1 MWRNSMDQLDYLLP
15 SQSEFSWVRRPLYM
29 LLVNVFSTLLLPSKH
44 LSAVTDEASHIVK
57 QESTSMPPPPKKK
70 ANYFITSDNVCLN
83 HYSEAANYIKR
94 KHMSTLAWQTAL
106 TSMWQAENSKSTYY
120 LFIQK
125 ASQKCSL
132 RPCSQINPLQT
143 PTVQNLS
150 PLIIYAV
157 PGQAGSWS
165 MWEECTTWLWSL
177 GFIL

>member
-1 MWRNSMDQLDYLLP
+1 MSLAHCYCHQNIWLLL
-15 SQSEFSWVRRPLYM
+15 QMRQV
-29 LLVNVFSTLLLPSKH
+29 TLLSKKVLLCH
-44 LSAVTDEASHIVK
+44 H
-57 QESTSMPPPPKKK
+57 PPKKK

-94 KHMSTLAWQTAL
+94 KHMSTLGWQTAL
-106 TSMWQAENSKSTYY
+106 TSMWQEENSKSTHY